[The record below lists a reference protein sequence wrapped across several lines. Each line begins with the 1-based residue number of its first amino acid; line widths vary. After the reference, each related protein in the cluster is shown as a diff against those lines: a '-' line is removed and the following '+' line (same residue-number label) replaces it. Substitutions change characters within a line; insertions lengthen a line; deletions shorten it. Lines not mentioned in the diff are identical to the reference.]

1 MCKSR
6 NNYLRSINNRRKEQA
21 IINNPI
27 TVEFENRSIKAN
39 GGLKITIYKKR
50 TSAKFDTFSS
60 IQKHGIY
67 NVRNKGQ
74 AQGYD
79 TNLTM
84 GRTH

>member
-1 MCKSR
+1 MPKSR
-6 NNYLRSINNRRKEQA
+6 DKYLRSINNRKKEQTA
-21 IINNPI
+21 ITNPI
-27 TVEFENRSIKAN
+27 TVAFENKQIRDR
-39 GGLKITIYKKR
+39 GGLKITVYKNR
-50 TSAKFDTFSS
+50 NLPKFDTMSR